1 MMFTVPVG
9 ALTVISK
16 SEAVDCALPTVQ
28 PAPIEPMVTRAMN
41 SFFIG
46 FPPRRYTDP
55 MKAILAKAI
64 RIAVVS
70 TLAYHFVWYL
80 PL

>member
-1 MMFTVPVG
+1 
-9 ALTVISK
+9 
-16 SEAVDCALPTVQ
+16 
-28 PAPIEPMVTRAMN
+28 
-41 SFFIG
+41 
-46 FPPRRYTDP
+46 